1 MLRKYAL
8 IYFDAGG
15 GWLWAA
21 RAPPSNSGCVSHTAI
36 GGRNRTLRK
45 DALGSWAMKLTDREI
60 QLLARLSRD
69 RRLYAECNGADI
81 DALQRLGLLQW
92 FDARS
97 STTPFK
103 EDLRLFLKL
112 YGVSSRIDYAWVAAV
127 NDWRERV
134 GPEVSAKVDAVDE
147 SEWAV
152 NSGPLNGA
160 GLVEQTRSGPIS
172 LDASAARCRMGG
184 AYP

>member
-1 MLRKYAL
+1 ME
-8 IYFDAGG
+8 
-15 GWLWAA
+15 
-21 RAPPSNSGCVSHTAI
+21 
-36 GGRNRTLRK
+36 
-45 DALGSWAMKLTDREI
+45 LTDSEI
-60 QLLARLSRD
+60 HLLACLSRG
-69 RRLYAECNGADI
+69 RRLYAECNRADI

-103 EDLRLFLKL
+103 QDLRLFLKL
-112 YGVSSRIDYAWVAAV
+112 YGVSSRVDYAWVAAV

-147 SEWAV
+147 SEWRV
-152 NSGPLNGA
+152 NSGSLNGA
-160 GLVEQTRSGPIS
+160 GLLEQTRSGP
-172 LDASAARCRMGG
+172 LTLGASAVRCRMGG

>member
-1 MLRKYAL
+1 ME
-8 IYFDAGG
+8 
-15 GWLWAA
+15 
-21 RAPPSNSGCVSHTAI
+21 
-36 GGRNRTLRK
+36 
-45 DALGSWAMKLTDREI
+45 LTDREI
-60 QLLARLSRD
+60 HLLAWLSRG

-103 EDLRLFLKL
+103 QDLRLFLKL
-112 YGVSSRIDYAWVAAV
+112 YGVSSRVDYAWVAAV

-134 GPEVSAKVDAVDE
+134 GPEISAKVDAVDE
-147 SEWAV
+147 SEWGV

-160 GLVEQTRSGPIS
+160 GLLEQTRSGAINAGRFRRAVPNGRSVPLSEITSSIMAGKLRFSGAGTGSHPDCAGRS
-172 LDASAARCRMGG
+172 LS
-184 AYP
+184 